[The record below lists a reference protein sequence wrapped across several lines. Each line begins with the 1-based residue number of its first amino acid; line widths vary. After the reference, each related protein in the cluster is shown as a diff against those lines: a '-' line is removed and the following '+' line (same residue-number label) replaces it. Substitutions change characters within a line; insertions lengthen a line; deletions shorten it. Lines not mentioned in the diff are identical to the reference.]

1 MREVLLKLL
10 VLAAFLVIFA
20 NLVRTQIF
28 AGDYYRGLS
37 LDNRIRKISIPAGR
51 GIIYDRNGSPL
62 VSNSPAFK
70 FSGQEISKDQAI
82 SLEAEGKSI
91 EINIKRSYLYGLVFA
106 HVLSGV
112 EQQYEKKLAGQD
124 GAEIVEFDA
133 TGKKLR
139 VIDTIAPIPGENLI
153 LTLDKD
159 LQKTAY
165 EEIRNKSGA
174 VVVTNSQTGT
184 ILALVSSPSFDPEK
198 IANFLNDPK
207 EPLFDRAISGSYPPG
222 STFKII
228 TATAGLESGKITEN
242 TTLDDPGI
250 LIIGPYKF
258 PNWLYLRNGGTQGI
272 LNVVSAL
279 EKSNDIFFYKTGEWT
294 GFANLTLWAKKFG
307 LGQALGVDL
316 PGEVT
321 GNWPKQVPFLGD
333 LYHLAIGQ
341 GDLLVTPLQVNSW
354 TATIANGGKLCKPH
368 VLGNTDCKD
377 LKISQK
383 TLDLVKQGLVA
394 ACSPGGTA
402 YPLFGMNVAC
412 KTGTAEYGNENKT
425 HAWLTAFAPAD
436 KPEIAVTV
444 LVEGGGEGS
453 DVAAPIVKKILEKYF
468 EK

>member
-1 MREVLLKLL
+1 MREVLLKSL

-20 NLVRTQIF
+20 NLIRTQIF
-28 AGDYYRGLS
+28 AGDYYRDRAGN
-37 LDNRIRKISIPAGR
+37 NRIRKITIPAPR
-51 GIIYDRNGSPL
+51 GIIFDRNGSPL
-62 VSNSPAFK
+62 VSNAPAFK

-82 SLEAEGKSI
+82 SLEADGKII
-91 EINIKRSYLYGLVFA
+91 EIETKRSYFFGEAFA
-106 HVLSGV
+106 HVLNGV
-112 EQQYEKKLAGQD
+112 EQKYDEKLRGKD

-139 VIDTIAPIPGENLI
+139 VIETIAPVPGENLT

-165 EEIRNKSGA
+165 EEIKNKTGA
-174 VVVTNSQTGT
+174 IIITNSQTGA
-184 ILALVSSPSFDPEK
+184 ILSLVSGPSFNPEK
-198 IANFLNDPK
+198 IADFLNDPK
-207 EPLFDRAISGSYPPG
+207 QSLFNRAISGAYPPG
-222 STFKII
+222 STFKIV

-258 PNWLYLRNGGTQGI
+258 PNWKFLRDGGTQGV

-279 EKSNDIFFYKTGEWT
+279 QKSNDIFFYKTGEWT
-294 GFANLTLWAKKFG
+294 GFDNLTVWAKKFG
-307 LGQALGVDL
+307 LGSKLGVDL
-316 PGEVT
+316 PGEAA
-321 GNWPKQVPFLGD
+321 GNWPDKVPFLGD

-354 TATIANGGKLCKPH
+354 TATIANGGKFCPPYIFQKT
-368 VLGNTDCKD
+368 VCQNLG
-377 LKISQK
+377 ISQK

-394 ACSPGGTA
+394 ACSQGGTA
-402 YPLFGMNVAC
+402 WPLFGMNAAC
-412 KTGTAEYGNENKT
+412 KTGTAEFGNENKT

-453 DVAAPIVKKILEKYF
+453 DIAAPIVKKILEKWF
-468 EK
+468 EH